1 MAALGLSSL
10 EDHTQGSGVG
20 QRPVSPEASSG
31 PASSRPV
38 STAPALTLC
47 GFLSS
52 KSHCPICLSQS
63 TRASM
68 CPSDRD
74 SSPLNKPSS
83 HPGFY
88 PSIQTVVCPPSTR
101 CPAVHH
107 PALLATVH
115 QPSIYLS
122 TRLPPQPSTPCIFSW
137 PPLVPSSLSQPPV
150 TPLVL
155 LGICPLSV
163 GAAGGAQGEAQA
175 PATPGV
181 IVLGAGEEGDHPH
194 QSQEGVEEGRQ
205 IPGRAP
211 GRGGARPGCLQSFR
225 LQLPVE
231 TLRLESAGVALRH
244 SGAEELDAAPRVQ
257 GGCEGQGGALGTRQP
272 WGHRSLEARRPG
284 ASTGLRAGLGTRRA
298 DRGWGAGRAEP
309 PDLAPLLSRV
319 GREPRPA
326 FHAPVFYL
334 CCPGSGAVREA
345 R

>member
-1 MAALGLSSL
+1 MLAKGLSLLTPVQALRPHVLCPQPIHSPDPVWLLEFKVSL
-10 EDHTQGSGVG
+10 PHLYRIQ
-20 QRPVSPEASSG
+20 P
-31 PASSRPV
+31 
-38 STAPALTLC
+38 
-47 GFLSS
+47 
-52 KSHCPICLSQS
+52 LSQS

-68 CPSDRD
+68 CPSDCD

-88 PSIQTVVCPPSTR
+88 PPIQTVVCPPCTR

-107 PALLATVH
+107 PALLATDH
-115 QPSIYLS
+115 RSSMYLS
-122 TRLPPQPSTPCIFSW
+122 TQLPPQLSTPCIFSW
-137 PPLVPSSLSQPPV
+137 PPLAPSSLSQPPV
-150 TPLVL
+150 TPLLL
-155 LGICPLSV
+155 LGTCPPSV
-163 GAAGGAQGEAQA
+163 GAAGGARGEAQA
-175 PATPGV
+175 PATPGATP
-181 IVLGAGEEGDHPH
+181 LGAGEEGDHPH

-225 LQLPVE
+225 LQLPLE
-231 TLRLESAGVALRH
+231 TLRLESTGVAGRH
-244 SGAEELDAAPRVQ
+244 LGAEELDAAPRVQ
-257 GGCEGQGGALGTRQP
+257 GGCEGQRGALGTWQP

-284 ASTGLRAGLGTRRA
+284 TSTGLKAGLGTRRA

-309 PDLAPLLSRV
+309 PDLAPLLSPI